1 MYSSETLPTAPRARG
16 SNARE
21 TAQIVVELLRA
32 GLEALDTNREAATR
46 HLSKARLIL
55 ETAGPFLFDR
65 AAGGVRPRRPAPLQ
79 GGRPEGLNAK
89 KNHKPPT
96 PKAKT
101 SPVHPGPSQRQPSS

>member
-55 ETAGPFLFDR
+55 ETAGPSIFDGGAVGLVARGPPPLPGARR
-65 AAGGVRPRRPAPLQ
+65 AGCV
-79 GGRPEGLNAK
+79 AK
-89 KNHKPPT
+89 NNYTPPT
-96 PKAKT
+96 A
-101 SPVHPGPSQRQPSS
+101 HQPST

>member
-55 ETAGPFLFDR
+55 ETAGPSIFDG
-65 AAGGVRPRRPAPLQ
+65 ASGGLVPRGLAPWQ
-79 GGRPEGLNAK
+79 GRRVEGFIEK
-89 KNHKPPT
+89 KIHKTPT
-96 PKAKT
+96 PKQT
-101 SPVHPGPSQRQPSS
+101 SSRL